1 MNTDPESFSNELL
14 AWLLRDSNSDAFSTE
29 TGANSINS
37 GNQAQGEP
45 LASHQATPSVHY
57 ESTDPGLADLDPL
70 DSEGIDFA
78 LTHPSEVPAFSPHS
92 GSQSLKPGEI
102 PTVQDRFHALLK
114 RRLQTE
120 IQRRPPLFPWESEV
134 YAYEPDQVDS
144 TVVGQ
149 VPKRLWAAQLRNLS
163 VPVAIPEAVLAQL
176 LDQCQ
181 DLLQTSLREGVK
193 LVRAVEAL
201 FPGHSHTLN
210 ELAGMVLAAP
220 SRSGTIN
227 GQAGPSLLE
236 TSTKFPDSYEVAT
249 PKQQMAL
256 SLLAARE
263 ILNSLNLPV
272 SVSQSCLERQW
283 LTGAGLLTLEIRY
296 QPQAEPKLRVQ
307 GRLPSGGSLKL
318 QGHAAESIATR
329 DNSGCLSVEL
339 FDPQPNQTY
348 PLTVEFQDQ
357 DQEPLVFVIHPLAD

>member
-1 MNTDPESFSNELL
+1 MTKNPESFSEELL
-14 AWLLRDSNSDAFSTE
+14 AWLLQDSNSAEFSTE

-37 GNQAQGEP
+37 GNQAQVEP
-45 LASHQATPSVHY
+45 LASSQANPAVNYKSNSP
-57 ESTDPGLADLDPL
+57 ELADLDPL

-78 LTHPSEVPAFSPHS
+78 LTNSSEVPAFSPHS

-102 PTVQDRFHALLK
+102 LTVQDRFHALLK

-120 IQRRPPLFPWESEV
+120 IQRHPPLFPWESEV

-149 VPKRLWAAQLRNLS
+149 VPRRLWAAQLRNLS
-163 VPVAIPEAVLAQL
+163 VPVALPEAVLAQL

-181 DLLQTSLREGVK
+181 DLLQTSLREGAK
-193 LVRAVEAL
+193 LVRAVETL
-201 FPGHSHTLN
+201 FPGHTQTLN
-210 ELAGMVLAAP
+210 DLAGMVLVSPA
-220 SRSGTIN
+220 RSGTLDAQM
-227 GQAGPSLLE
+227 GSSLLE
-236 TSTKFPDSYEVAT
+236 TSTKFPDSYEAAT

-263 ILNSLNLPV
+263 ILSSLTL
-272 SVSQSCLERQW
+272 SISASQSCLERQW
-283 LTGAGLLTLEIRY
+283 LTAAGLLTLEIRY
-296 QPQAEPKLRVQ
+296 QPQAEPRLRVQ

-318 QGHAAESIATR
+318 QGRSTQSAASR
-329 DNSGCLSVEL
+329 SQPGCISVEV

-348 PLTVEFQDQ
+348 PLTVEFYDQ
-357 DQEPLVFVIHPLAD
+357 EQEPLVFVIQPLSD

>member
-14 AWLLRDSNSDAFSTE
+14 AWLLRDSNSATYPAE
-29 TGANSINS
+29 TGANSISS
-37 GNQAQGEP
+37 GNQAHDEP
-45 LASHQATPSVHY
+45 LASNQATPAVND
-57 ESTDPGLADLDPL
+57 ERINPELADLDPL

-78 LTHPSEVPAFSPHS
+78 LTNPSEVPAFSPHS

-120 IQRRPPLFPWESEV
+120 IQRHPPLFPWESEV

-163 VPVAIPEAVLAQL
+163 VPVAVPEAVLAQL

-201 FPGHSHTLN
+201 FPGHSQTLN

-220 SRSGTIN
+220 SRSGTSN
-227 GQAGPSLLE
+227 GQVGASLLE
-236 TSTKFPDSYEVAT
+236 TSTKFPDSYEAAT

-256 SLLAARE
+256 SLLAAHE
-263 ILNSLNLPV
+263 ILNSLTL
-272 SVSQSCLERQW
+272 SVSASQPCLERQW

-296 QPQAEPKLRVQ
+296 QPQAEPRLRVQ

-318 QGHAAESIATR
+318 QGRAAESIAMR
-329 DNSGCLSVEL
+329 EGSGCLSVEL

-348 PLTVEFQDQ
+348 PLTVEFQNQ
-357 DQEPLVFVIHPLAD
+357 DQEPLVFVIHPQAD